1 MLFNSHVFLFAFLP
15 LALLVYFGL
24 GHRGH
29 TRGALLSLMAASLVF
44 YAWWSAGY
52 VLLLVGSLCF
62 DYLLGRRIA
71 AASSA
76 GDKRRA
82 RWLLTLG
89 LTVDL
94 GLLAYFKYSGFL
106 VENLQALLG
115 TQWEYTR
122 PVLPLAISFYTFQQV
137 AYLVDCYRTGEREHS
152 PLRYGLFVT
161 FFPHEIAGPLVNHRE
176 MLPQLSQPDV
186 ARFRTER
193 FTVGLMCF
201 FRGLF
206 KKVAVADVVAQFA
219 TPVFTAA
226 EAGVPVGFVDGWV
239 GAIAYSLQLYYD
251 FSGYSDMAI
260 GLAWMFNLRLPL
272 NFDTPYRSASIVE
285 FWRRWHISLSRFLR
299 DYLYVA
305 LGGNRKGPLR
315 RYTNLMI
322 TMLLGGLWHGAGWNF
337 LIWGGLHG
345 MLLIVT
351 HAWVAVRKR
360 LELSPLGQ
368 EGRWTRP
375 LSIAAT
381 YGMVV
386 LAWVFFRAETLD
398 GALGVLKGMFGLA
411 PEAKGGLAF
420 RAVWNDDL
428 SSYLRAAAKTGILVA
443 AFAVVFMSTGLHRWM
458 GRYNPAIMSDWP
470 QPVPAIHWGW
480 QPSPRMMLVC
490 AFMAAVAILRLSE
503 VTEFIYYNF

>member
-29 TRGALLSLMAASLVF
+29 TRGALLALMGASLVF
-44 YAWWSAGY
+44 YGWWWAGY
-52 VLLLVGSLCF
+52 VPLLLASLCF
-62 DYLLGRRIA
+62 DYLLGKRIA
-71 AASSA
+71 AAA
-76 GDKRRA
+76 AVDKRRA
-82 RWLLTLG
+82 RRLLTLG

-115 TQWEYTR
+115 TRWEYT
-122 PVLPLAISFYTFQQV
+122 PPLLPLAISFYTFQQV
-137 AYLVDCYRTGEREHS
+137 AYLVDCYRTAEREPS

-176 MLPQLSQPDV
+176 MLPQLAAPDV

-193 FTVGLMCF
+193 FTVGLTCF

-206 KKVAVADVVAQFA
+206 KKVAVADVVAQFS
-219 TPVFTAA
+219 TPVFIAA
-226 EAGVPVGFVDGWV
+226 GQGVPVGFVDGWV

-260 GLAWMFNLRLPL
+260 GLAWMFNIRLPL

-305 LGGNRKGPLR
+305 LGGNRKGPVR
-315 RYTNLMI
+315 RYMNLMI

-345 MLLIVT
+345 GLLILT
-351 HAWVAVRKR
+351 HGWIALRKR
-360 LELSPLGQ
+360 WGIAPLGQ

-381 YGMVV
+381 YVAVV
-386 LAWVFFRAETLD
+386 MAWVFFRAETLD
-398 GALGVLKGMFGLA
+398 GALGVLKGMLGLV
-411 PEAKGGLAF
+411 PEARGGLAF
-420 RAVWNDDL
+420 REVWQDDL
-428 SSYLRAAAKTGILVA
+428 SSYLRAAAKTGVLVVA
-443 AFAVVFMSTGLHRWM
+443 LGVVFMSTGLHRWM

-480 QPSPRMMLVC
+480 QPSPRMMLIC

-503 VTEFIYYNF
+503 VSEFIYYNF

>member
-29 TRGALLSLMAASLVF
+29 TRGALFSLMAASLVF
-44 YAWWSAGY
+44 YGWWSAGY
-52 VLLLVGSLCF
+52 VLLLVASLSF
-62 DYLLGRRIA
+62 DYLLGARIA
-71 AASSA
+71 RLAAV
-76 GDKRRA
+76 DKPRA
-82 RWLLTLG
+82 RRLLIVG
-89 LTVDL
+89 LTIDL

-106 VENLQALLG
+106 VENVQALLG
-115 TQWEYTR
+115 THWHYTP

-137 AYLVDCYRTGEREHS
+137 AYLVDCYRTAEREPS

-176 MLPQLSQPDV
+176 MLPQFAEPDV
-186 ARFRTER
+186 ARARTER
-193 FTVGLMCF
+193 ITVGLICF

-219 TPVFTAA
+219 NPVFAA
-226 EAGVPVGFVDGWV
+226 AGRGEAIGLVDGWV
-239 GAIAYSLQLYYD
+239 GAVAYSLQLYFD

-260 GLAWMFNLRLPL
+260 GLAWMFNIRLPL

-305 LGGNRKGPLR
+305 LGGNRKGRVR
-315 RYTNLMI
+315 RYVNLML
-322 TMLLGGLWHGAGWNF
+322 TMVLGGLWHGAGWNF
-337 LIWGGLHG
+337 LLWGALHG
-345 MLLIVT
+345 SYLVLT
-351 HAWVAVRKR
+351 HAWTAARER
-360 LELSPLGQ
+360 LDLAPLGQ

-381 YGMVV
+381 YVAVV
-386 LAWVFFRAETLD
+386 VAWVFFRAETLD
-398 GALGVLKGMFGLA
+398 GALGVLKGMAGLSSHA
-411 PEAKGGLAF
+411 SSGLAF

-428 SSYLRAAAKTGILVA
+428 SSFFRAATKTAILFA
-443 AFAVVFMSTGLHRWM
+443 ALPVVFLSTGLHRWM
-458 GRYNPAIMSDWP
+458 GPYNPALIGESA
-470 QPVPAIHWGW
+470 QPLPAIRWGW
-480 QPSPRMMLVC
+480 QPSPGQVLAC
-490 AFMAAVAILRLSE
+490 AAMAAVAILRLSE
-503 VTEFIYYNF
+503 VSEFIYYNF